1 MWWHANVKVGEEGQV
16 LRYAH
21 CKNPHI
27 LMYAPVFYN
36 FASLELALLSDF
48 YSSQIGLLFV
58 CLFKFVRNDT
68 AEWQTFN

>member
-36 FASLELALLSDF
+36 FAGLELALLSNF
-48 YSSQIGLLFV
+48 YSG
-58 CLFKFVRNDT
+58 
-68 AEWQTFN
+68 